1 MSQAKRRLAQG
12 EGKWQATP
20 LGVKLTLPGGVAIDA
35 RRAADSQDAQPT
47 LGLADRATEM
57 R

>member
-1 MSQAKRRLAQG
+1 MAGNTPG
-12 EGKWQATP
+12 E
-20 LGVKLTLPGGVAIDA
+20 VKLTLPGGVAIDA

-47 LGLADRATEM
+47 LGFADRATDM